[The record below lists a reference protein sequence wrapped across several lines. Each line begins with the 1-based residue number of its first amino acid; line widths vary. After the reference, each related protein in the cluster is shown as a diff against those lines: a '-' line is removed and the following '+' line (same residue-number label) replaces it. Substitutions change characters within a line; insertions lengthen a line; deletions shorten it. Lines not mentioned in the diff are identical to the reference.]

1 MTQRLAIVASHPV
14 QYQAPWFR
22 NLAAQPGLDVE
33 VLFGHYASGREQA
46 QAGFGVEFDWDI
58 PLLDGYAHRFLT
70 NVASQPSV
78 NTFKGIDTPGIGQV
92 LRQGRF
98 DAVLALG
105 WHTRGYWQAIQA
117 CWREGT
123 AVMARSDSH
132 LHDARPLL
140 TRLAKELPY
149 RYFISRLDACLPVG
163 SWSRDY
169 FLHYGAR
176 PERTF
181 LVPHCAALH
190 PEAERPAA
198 LRLAGRQTWDLPQ
211 DALVCLLAGK
221 LIPRKCPL
229 DFVRAIAH
237 ASRSAA
243 VVGLVAGDGPLREE
257 TSRLAQDLNAPVRF
271 AGFLNQGEMC
281 RAYAAADVLVLP
293 SSQETWGLVANEA
306 MAWGLPCVVS
316 ELVGCGPDLVEEGV
330 TGFTVPLHDF
340 ETLAGRLALLADDP
354 TARRAMSEQARP
366 RIAHF
371 TPQAATDGVL
381 QAMAAIREGA

>member
-123 AVMARSDSH
+123 AVMARSDSPSH
-132 LHDARPLL
+132 A
-140 TRLAKELPY
+140 
-149 RYFISRLDACLPVG
+149 VG
-163 SWSRDY
+163 E
-169 FLHYGAR
+169 G
-176 PERTF
+176 
-181 LVPHCAALH
+181 
-190 PEAERPAA
+190 
-198 LRLAGRQTWDLPQ
+198 
-211 DALVCLLAGK
+211 
-221 LIPRKCPL
+221 
-229 DFVRAIAH
+229 
-237 ASRSAA
+237 AA
-243 VVGLVAGDGPLREE
+243 VSL
-257 TSRLAQDLNAPVRF
+257 
-271 AGFLNQGEMC
+271 
-281 RAYAAADVLVLP
+281 
-293 SSQETWGLVANEA
+293 
-306 MAWGLPCVVS
+306 
-316 ELVGCGPDLVEEGV
+316 
-330 TGFTVPLHDF
+330 LH
-340 ETLAGRLALLADDP
+340 
-354 TARRAMSEQARP
+354 
-366 RIAHF
+366 
-371 TPQAATDGVL
+371 
-381 QAMAAIREGA
+381 